1 VEASPRD
8 VSERD
13 SWRKVIIKLF
23 GKRTEVAAV
32 KGKRKV
38 LETKWVW
45 EECNIEKLA
54 SLVEEKW
61 ETWHNLNLSDSK
73 KIIIFVNTVE
83 RAIQVCEK
91 LEKLFGINKILLAHS
106 RFTKEDRR
114 NIERELLQKF
124 GQDSDFEGILVTTQ
138 VAEAGLNIS
147 AP

>member
-1 VEASPRD
+1 M
-8 VSERD
+8 
-13 SWRKVIIKLF
+13 F